1 MTPPLTGNS
10 PAPTKSNGLKAII
23 QKELRRFFTDRRI
36 VLTTVVLPGLMI
48 FLIYSFIGSAVS
60 SSMSVSSDYE
70 PKVYAVNLPNSLAS
84 VASGTGMQFEQIRA
98 TEIDAIKEQVAS
110 KEVDLLMVFPED
122 FDERIA
128 RVMSG
133 TQSAPVNG
141 GAVPEVSLFYNSTRI
156 ESAVVFSQVQYLLN
170 AFKESMQPVFS
181 VNTGE
186 LSYDLA
192 SQEDTVGQ
200 IFASLLPILLMIFL
214 YTGCISVAPE
224 SIAGE
229 KERGTI
235 ATLLVTPLK
244 RWELALGKIL
254 SLCVIAL
261 LSGASSF
268 LGVMLSLPR
277 LLSVNAEGDAASGGM
292 SLLAD
297 ISIYSPQAYLMLL
310 AIILSTVLLFVGIIS
325 VISAFARTVKEANTM
340 MMPLMIVVL
349 LVAAS
354 AMFQT
359 SSTTEP
365 LFYLIPAY
373 NSVQSLSAI
382 FSFSAEPLFIILTVV
397 VNCLAAGVCVFALAR
412 MFESER
418 VIFSK

>member
-1 MTPPLTGNS
+1 MSAPPTNS
-10 PAPTKSNGLKAII
+10 TATTKSSGLRAII

-48 FLIYSFIGSAVS
+48 FLVYSFIGQAVS
-60 SSMSVSSDYE
+60 SSFSVSSDYE
-70 PKVYAVNLPNSLAS
+70 PKVYAVNLPNSLAAVTPQS
-84 VASGTGMQFEQIRA
+84 GMQFEQIST
-98 TEIDAIKEQVAS
+98 TEIEAVKEQVAS
-110 KEVDLLMVFPED
+110 KEADLLMVFPED
-122 FDERIA
+122 FDDRIA
-128 RVMSG
+128 QIMSG
-133 TQSAPVNG
+133 TESASSNR

-156 ESAVVFSQVQYLLN
+156 ESAVVFSQAQYLLN
-170 AFKESMQPVFS
+170 SFKESMRPVFS
-181 VNTGE
+181 VNTEE
-186 LSYDLA
+186 LTYDLA
-192 SQEDTVGQ
+192 SQEDTTGQ

-277 LLSVNAEGDAASGGM
+277 LISVNSPEDAASGGM

-297 ISIYSPQAYLMLL
+297 ASIYSAQDYLMLL
-310 AIILSTVLLFVGIIS
+310 VIILSTVLLFVGIIS

-365 LFYLIPAY
+365 LLYLIPAY
-373 NSVQSLSAI
+373 NSVQSLTAV
-382 FSFSAEPLFIILTVV
+382 FSFSAEPLLIVLTVA
-397 VNCLAAGVCVFALAR
+397 VNCLAAGLCVVALTR